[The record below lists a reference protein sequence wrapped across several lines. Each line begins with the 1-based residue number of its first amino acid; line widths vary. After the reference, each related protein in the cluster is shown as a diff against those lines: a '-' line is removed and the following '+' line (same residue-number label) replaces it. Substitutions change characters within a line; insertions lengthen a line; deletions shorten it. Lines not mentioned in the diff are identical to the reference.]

1 MHLEAPVKRVSG
13 YDVVTPYFGRENLF
27 MPTVGRAPP
36 RHRGSAGLLNGA
48 VEEEPM
54 FEFKLPD
61 LGEGIH
67 EGEIL
72 KWHVQPGDV
81 VVEDAPLVE
90 VETDKA
96 AVTIPSPRGG
106 KVISVTGEIGDV
118 VATGQVIAVIDDG
131 QGAATPPP
139 PPRPLA
145 SPPAAAAPR
154 KRRRPG
160 CRPRSPRPAAPA
172 SRRPSRPRLPAP

>member
-1 MHLEAPVKRVSG
+1 
-13 YDVVTPYFGRENLF
+13 
-27 MPTVGRAPP
+27 
-36 RHRGSAGLLNGA
+36 
-48 VEEEPM
+48 M

-67 EGEIL
+67 EGEVL

-131 QGAATPPP
+131 QGAA
-139 PPRPLA
+139 
-145 SPPAAAAPR
+145 AA
-154 KRRRPG
+154 
-160 CRPRSPRPAAPA
+160 PAAPVA
-172 SRRPSRPRLPAP
+172 KAAPAHKPAGSGRAA